1 MFGLLSWVSAA
12 AFAAEGGIDLD
23 RYKPPSDHLGY
34 FTAQSADTLGHLQL
48 GVAARANAA
57 RDPFVIVGADG
68 EPLAADTYRAP
79 VQSRVVT
86 NLQLGLGVTQLFSLS
101 ADLPVVL
108 SQTGYDVA
116 SLTGVGELVPLSARA
131 IGDLRLTPKVAPL
144 SAANG
149 PLGLAVAVPISL
161 PTGDP
166 AALAGEGGLSVSP
179 TLIAELSDGEVR
191 LGAYRWRAAVNLGVA
206 IRPDDRVRDVPTGD
220 AVLYSLA
227 AGFRP
232 APSVELIA
240 DLSGQSWG
248 RTRAQSPAELD
259 LGVLFFASPWLV
271 VQAGGGF
278 GLIPGLG
285 TPDVRGV
292 VGVSWAPSF
301 NPDDRDRDRDD
312 IADAYDA
319 CVNESEDVD
328 GWQDEDGCPDIDN
341 DGDGVEDLDDQCVDD
356 PEDADGYRDGDG
368 CPDSDNDLD
377 TIPDMVDRCPDQAEV
392 VNGFMDQDGCPDADP
407 ENDSDND
414 GFDDEVDHC
423 PYDAEDFDNT
433 DDLDGCPDTD
443 NDGDGLL
450 DINDRCP
457 NAKEDMN
464 GVEDDDGCPEDG
476 RAKLSGKRI
485 EITERVYFDTGK
497 TTIKPESYGLL
508 DEVAQVLAQN
518 PQITLLRVEGH
529 TDDQGADLNNLKLSQ
544 GRAEEVRNYL
554 IQRGV
559 SPERLVAAG
568 FGEGQ
573 PVASNKTEDGRATN
587 RRVEFIVLKVQ

>member
-1 MFGLLSWVSAA
+1 
-12 AFAAEGGIDLD
+12 
-23 RYKPPSDHLGY
+23 
-34 FTAQSADTLGHLQL
+34 
-48 GVAARANAA
+48 
-57 RDPFVIVGADG
+57 
-68 EPLAADTYRAP
+68 
-79 VQSRVVT
+79 
-86 NLQLGLGVTQLFSLS
+86 
-101 ADLPVVL
+101 
-108 SQTGYDVA
+108 
-116 SLTGVGELVPLSARA
+116 
-131 IGDLRLTPKVAPL
+131 
-144 SAANG
+144 
-149 PLGLAVAVPISL
+149 
-161 PTGDP
+161 
-166 AALAGEGGLSVSP
+166 
-179 TLIAELSDGEVR
+179 
-191 LGAYRWRAAVNLGVA
+191 
-206 IRPDDRVRDVPTGD
+206 
-220 AVLYSLA
+220 
-227 AGFRP
+227 
-232 APSVELIA
+232 
-240 DLSGQSWG
+240 
-248 RTRAQSPAELD
+248 
-259 LGVLFFASPWLV
+259 
-271 VQAGGGF
+271 
-278 GLIPGLG
+278 
-285 TPDVRGV
+285 
-292 VGVSWAPSF
+292 
-301 NPDDRDRDRDD
+301 
-312 IADAYDA
+312 
-319 CVNESEDVD
+319 
-328 GWQDEDGCPDIDN
+328 
-341 DGDGVEDLDDQCVDD
+341 
-356 PEDADGYRDGDG
+356 
-368 CPDSDNDLD
+368 
-377 TIPDMVDRCPDQAEV
+377 
-392 VNGFMDQDGCPDADP
+392 MDQDGCPDADP

-559 SPERLVAAG
+559 SPDRLVAAG